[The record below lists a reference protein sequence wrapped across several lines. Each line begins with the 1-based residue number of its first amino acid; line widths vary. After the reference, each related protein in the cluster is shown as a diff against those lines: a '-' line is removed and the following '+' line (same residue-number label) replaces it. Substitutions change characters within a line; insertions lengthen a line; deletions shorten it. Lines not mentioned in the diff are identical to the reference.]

1 MGDYLPGHYIALPEK
16 IEKNV
21 KKIILFQSKLNC
33 EVLYDDLAFEVRWA
47 IAGDSI
53 VVQLVAKLGQ
63 YVTLFFTYLWMR
75 GNVDKYFLVF

>member
-63 YVTLFFTYLWMR
+63 YVTYTFFHISMDER
-75 GNVDKYFLVF
+75 QR